1 MQLMKNKKILFSV
14 TMCFFAVTIVA
25 LMFAADNAV
34 AETKFTVKPYFSAVG
49 RLDSNFYKEEDNER
63 EVYTYLLAPGIQLGA
78 ETPKS
83 NVNLYY
89 TLEAYFYEDKDD
101 LLPGERKADDED
113 YVGHLALFKAQWSPV
128 ERFTLGLK
136 DDFYLT
142 RHPIDADRFSESVER
157 EKYWVN
163 RFTPLIFYEF
173 KYRFSVGL
181 RYRRTDIEFEDSD
194 EADFLEHRGIINLLY
209 NPSRTLTLDLDY
221 QRWTNE
227 EDSKAL
233 ESREYTSDQIQLV
246 AEKRYKYFE
255 FEGGVGDQNRD
266 FEDIGDPDVEDADV
280 INWKFAVTGQNP
292 PPQEQ
297 RRLLGRQFLR
307 AKSHVYAAV
316 ERNFNNLGYF
326 FDTFKAYRYT
336 ASVGHVFLEKIRA
349 GVRGFYQ
356 TSDYIAS
363 DREDDIFDLSGTIG
377 YLITKKMEISFTAGR
392 QERDS
397 NLDGQSYENDYLF
410 LKFDFNYDI
419 GSRGD
424 FSEEGSY
431 YR

>member
-1 MQLMKNKKILFSV
+1 MKIKNKRKYLSVMLCLFFV
-14 TMCFFAVTIVA
+14 IVFTV
-25 LMFAADNAV
+25 LFGSETGF

-49 RLDSNFYKEEDNER
+49 RLDSNFWRLEDNER

-83 NVNLYY
+83 IVNLYY
-89 TLEAYFYEDKDD
+89 TLEAYFFEDKDD
-101 LLPGERKADDED
+101 VPSGERKADDEN
-113 YVGHLALFKAQWSPV
+113 YVGHLALLEALWSPA
-128 ERFTLGLK
+128 ERFTLGLNN
-136 DDFYLT
+136 DFYLT
-142 RHPIDADRFSESVER
+142 RNPIEADRFSDSVER

-173 KYRFSVGL
+173 KNRFSVGL
-181 RYRRTDIEFEDSD
+181 RYQRTDIEFEDSD
-194 EADFLEHRGIINLLY
+194 ESDFLEHRGIINLLY
-209 NPSRTLTLDLDY
+209 NPSRTLTLDLNY

-227 EDSKAL
+227 ENRKAL

-246 AEKRYKYFE
+246 AEKRYKYFA
-255 FEGGVGDQNRD
+255 FEGGIGYHNRD
-266 FEDIGDPDVEDADV
+266 FEDIGDSDVKDQDV

-297 RRLLGRQFLR
+297 RRLLGKQFLR
-307 AKSHVYAAV
+307 ARSHLYAAV
-316 ERNFNNLGYF
+316 ERDFNNLGYF

-336 ASVGHVFLEKIRA
+336 ASVGHVFLEKIRTMA
-349 GVRGFYQ
+349 RGFYQ
-356 TSDYIAS
+356 TNDYIAS
-363 DREDDIFDLSGTIG
+363 DREDDIFDFSGTIG
-377 YLITKKMEISFTAGR
+377 YLITKKIEISFTAGR
-392 QERDS
+392 TERDS
-397 NLDGQSYENDYLF
+397 NVDGESYENAYLF

-424 FSEEGSY
+424 FSEEASY